1 MEELASDD
9 GSDDEDAPPPRA
21 KKMLAL
27 DDDDSD
33 VSEEEGEWLDV
44 GNESTGPTPPK
55 DNKPS
60 AAEAS
65 PEAAASKPV
74 PKKPEPSLASFEPP
88 SPKLLPMPR
97 TTPPMSPIA
106 GAKKEDAVAPFS
118 LDPSFDYDAP
128 VENTT
133 RFSVARALE
142 EGEYYDRLMQ
152 EAVSPSKERTMM
164 NPSGAPAASK
174 KSGLPSLEEL
184 DRELEEEGPPPVNL
198 S

>member
-1 MEELASDD
+1 
-9 GSDDEDAPPPRA
+9 
-21 KKMLAL
+21 
-27 DDDDSD
+27 
-33 VSEEEGEWLDV
+33 
-44 GNESTGPTPPK
+44 
-55 DNKPS
+55 
-60 AAEAS
+60 
-65 PEAAASKPV
+65 
-74 PKKPEPSLASFEPP
+74 
-88 SPKLLPMPR
+88 
-97 TTPPMSPIA
+97 MSPIA

-174 KSGLPSLEEL
+174 KSGCPLAALIGGVGS
-184 DRELEEEGPPPVNL
+184 RVGGGGPASGEFVV
-198 S
+198 STEVE